1 MGEFGD
7 RSVNVREEENNT
19 LGEVNTMLV
28 SNKIFKTD
36 WVRSHML
43 NNKQTMLSVAI
54 PKETVLIT
62 GK

>member
-43 NNKQTMLSVAI
+43 NNKQTMLGVPI
-54 PKETVLIT
+54 PKETVLKT